1 MMTTR
6 TFNLTVHYEDGHY
19 WTEVEEIPG
28 CFASGRDLD
37 ELKEALAEA
46 IGMCLEA
53 KQVSVLE
60 VEPAD
65 PVQHLRARAELLPA

>member
-1 MMTTR
+1 MTSR
-6 TFNLTVHYEDGHY
+6 TFMLTVHHEDGTY
-19 WTEVEEIPG
+19 WAEVDELPG

-46 IGMCLEA
+46 IGMCLET
-53 KQVSVLE
+53 QSVSVLE
-60 VEPAD
+60 VEPAK